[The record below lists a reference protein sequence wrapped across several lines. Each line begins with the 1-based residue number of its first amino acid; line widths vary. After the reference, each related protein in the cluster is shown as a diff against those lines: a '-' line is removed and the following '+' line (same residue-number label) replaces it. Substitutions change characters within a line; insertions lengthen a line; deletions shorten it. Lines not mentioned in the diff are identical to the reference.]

1 LALFSSLP
9 VILESGMRSLQNS
22 ARERGFG
29 IVRAA
34 AFFLSALIFVLN
46 FAPAMGAEPKRVLV
60 IHSFGSAAPPFTTH
74 STAFE
79 TELVQNLGEQVDLDE
94 VSLDMARYADD
105 EMQEALVEYLQK
117 RHRKWQPNLVVP
129 IGSPAGVF
137 VAQNRHR
144 LFAETPIL
152 YCGLDRRRLPPDA
165 LDKNATF
172 VGSSFDLPG
181 LVEDILQIAPETRN
195 ITVVLGGSVL
205 ERYWA
210 GVLQR
215 EYQPFMKDVNF
226 TWLHDLSFDQMLEQ
240 VQNQPPHSF
249 ILLVLL
255 LRDAT
260 GVTHNADEALR
271 RMHAVANAPINGIFQ
286 HQLGMGIVGGRLYQA
301 ELEGVEAAHVAIRI
315 LRGEP
320 ASSFPPKIVGPLP
333 PRYDWRELQ
342 RWNIDEKRLPP
353 GSTVLF
359 RTPTVWEKY
368 RTWIIAG
375 ASVCLVQ
382 VLLIFGLL
390 ANLIR
395 RRRAER
401 SLAESE
407 IRFRTAAD
415 GAPVMIWMS
424 GPDQLC
430 TFFNKAWLEFTGRA
444 MSEELGHGWTEG
456 VHADDREE
464 CAKTYRAAFAAHRP
478 FVIHGRLR
486 RHDGEYRRVTANGV
500 PRYDPQENF
509 SGYIGA
515 CVDVTDLLEKERALH
530 VIEERVTLAAEA
542 ARLGVW
548 ELDTATNALWVSDE
562 VRELFQFGDGCPVT
576 YASFQEHVH
585 PEDHALRE
593 AAVKHAIET
602 QGEYEVEYRALLPD
616 GTLRWIASRGHCLN
630 DEPGKPPRL
639 IGVAMDVTERKQ
651 AQELFQIATEETRQ
665 RREQLNLL
673 SRVSLLGEMTASL
686 AHELNQPLAAIMS
699 NSNAGIRFIDNDQ
712 GDPGTLREIL
722 VDVVAA
728 TRRARDIVGD
738 VRNAIKKGSAIRG
751 RINLNDVVTS
761 VAHMVQPDAA
771 AHSCEVQTVLAGN
784 LPAIEG
790 DPNQMQQ
797 VLINLVSNAFDA
809 MDGTP
814 ESRRKVEIST
824 ESHAAGMV
832 RVSVR
837 DHGSGIPNEARERLF
852 EQFFTTKE
860 QGLGMGLAIVRSI
873 IEAHGGRIEVENAG
887 GGGAR
892 FYFDLPA
899 SPEAR
904 LRNPSS
910 DAAEA
915 VEAQAAPG

>member
-1 LALFSSLP
+1 
-9 VILESGMRSLQNS
+9 MRSLQS
-22 ARERGFG
+22 LTCGRGFQ
-29 IVRAA
+29 IVRGISRASRCA
-34 AFFLSALIFVLN
+34 GVRRVAWFLGALFFVLN
-46 FAPAMGAEPKRVLV
+46 FAPARAAEPKRVLV

-74 STAFE
+74 SIAFE
-79 TELVQNLGEQVDLDE
+79 TELVQKMGERVDLDE

-117 RHRKWQPNLVVP
+117 RHQKWRPDLVVP

-144 LFAETPIL
+144 LFAETPIV

-165 LDKNATF
+165 MEKNATF
-172 VGSSFDLPG
+172 VGESFDLPG
-181 LVEDILQIAPETRN
+181 LVEDILQIAPDTKN

-210 GVLQR
+210 DVLRR

-226 TWLHDLSFDQMLEQ
+226 TWVSDLSFDQMLEQ
-240 VQNQPPHSF
+240 VQKQPPHSF

-320 ASSFPPKIVGPLP
+320 ASSFPPKIIGPLP
-333 PRYDWRELQ
+333 PRYDWRELR

-368 RTWIIAG
+368 RAWILAG
-375 ASVCLVQ
+375 VSVCVVQ
-382 VLLIFGLL
+382 ALLIFGLL

-424 GPDQLC
+424 GSDKLA
-430 TFFNKAWLEFTGRA
+430 TFFNKAWLEFTGRE
-444 MSEELGHGWTEG
+444 MSQELGKGWTEG

-464 CAKTYRAAFAAHRP
+464 CSKTYRSAFEAQKP
-478 FVIHGRLR
+478 FMIHCRLR
-486 RHDGEYRRVTANGV
+486 RHDGEFRRVTANGV
-500 PRYDPQENF
+500 PRYDPQGNF

-548 ELDTATNALWVSDE
+548 ELDTTTNELWASE
-562 VRELFQFGDGCPVT
+562 KARELFQLGDETPLR
-576 YASFQEHVH
+576 YASFQERVH
-585 PEDHALRE
+585 PDDRARRE
-593 AAVKHAIET
+593 AVVKRAIKT
-602 QGEYEVEYRALLPD
+602 SGGYEVEYRALLPD
-616 GTLRWIASRGHCLN
+616 GSVRWFAGRGRCLS

-639 IGVAMDVTERKQ
+639 LGVSMDVTERKQ
-651 AQELFQIATEETRQ
+651 AQELFQLATEEARQ

-699 NSNAGIRFIDNDQ
+699 NSNAGIRFIDDDQ

-722 VDVVAA
+722 VDVVTA
-728 TRRARDIVGD
+728 TRRARDIIGG

-761 VAHMVQPDAA
+761 VTHMVQPDAA
-771 AHSCEVQTVLAGN
+771 VHSCAVQTALAGN

-790 DPNQMQQ
+790 DPHQMQQ

-809 MDGTP
+809 MSETP
-814 ESRRKVEIST
+814 ETRRKVEIST
-824 ESHAAGMV
+824 ACNGDGAI
-832 RVSVR
+832 RVIVR
-837 DHGSGIPNEARERLF
+837 DYGTGIPNEARERLF

-860 QGLGMGLAIVRSI
+860 QGLGMGLAIVRTI
-873 IEAHGGRIEVENAG
+873 IETHGGRIEVENAE

-892 FYFDLPA
+892 FYFDLPV
-899 SPEAR
+899 STDER
-904 LRNPSS
+904 LRKPAS
-910 DAAEA
+910 DGSKA
-915 VEAQAAPG
+915 VEVQAAPG